1 MNEVEEKMLQTP
13 IEIALG
19 IDEEGMTTVK
29 KLYDFLEMDKSHYSR
44 WVKANIVDNE
54 FATENEDYFYSP
66 SMANE
71 NSRGNFADDYR
82 LTAHFAKKLS
92 MKGNGER
99 AEQAREYFA
108 RLEEKVKQK
117 AIDLSQLSPELQM
130 FQKIFNSVAQQQ
142 LEQKRQAEKLDHVEQ
157 RVESIREVVAMDT
170 TSWRD
175 DTGNILRK
183 IGMELG
189 GGQAYSQ
196 VRAESYELLS
206 KRMGVNL
213 KQRLTNKR
221 RRMADEGICKSTRD
235 KLSYVDIIA
244 EDKKLIEGYTAIV
257 KELAIRYGVAQKVRQ
272 NDENKIFQR

>member
-1 MNEVEEKMLQTP
+1 MNELEPTKMQTP

-19 IDEEGMTTVK
+19 IDENGMTTAR
-29 KLYDFLEMDKSHYSR
+29 KLYEFLELDKSHYSR
-44 WVKANIVDNE
+44 WSKSNITDNQ
-54 FATENEDYFYSP
+54 FAEENIDYWVLAIDGERDFNP
-66 SMANE
+66 NPTLD
-71 NSRGNFADDYR
+71 FK

-99 AEQAREYFA
+99 AEEAREYFTT
-108 RLEEKVKQK
+108 LEEKVKQK

-130 FQKIFNSVAQQQ
+130 FQKIFNSVAEQQ
-142 LEQKRQAEKLDHVEQ
+142 LEQKRQAEQIEKVEQ
-157 RVESIREVVAMDT
+157 RVESIREIVALDA

-183 IGMELG
+183 ISMELG

-196 VRAESYELLS
+196 VRTESYELLS

-257 KELAIRYGVAQKVRQ
+257 KEMAIKYGIGK
-272 NDENKIFQR
+272 E

>member
-1 MNEVEEKMLQTP
+1 MNDLSTQFQTP

-19 IDEEGMTTVK
+19 IDENGMTTAR
-29 KLYDFLEMDKSHYSR
+29 KLYEFLELAQGQFSR
-44 WVKANIVDNE
+44 WAKANITENE
-54 FATENEDYFYSP
+54 FATENEDWVRFDIDVETP
-66 SMANE
+66 TGGIVK
-71 NSRGNFADDYR
+71 RDDYR

-99 AEQAREYFA
+99 AEQAREYFTT
-108 RLEEKVKQK
+108 LEERVKKKV
-117 AIDLSQLSPELQM
+117 IDLNQLSPELQM
-130 FQKIFNSVAQQQ
+130 FQKIFNSVAEQQ
-142 LEQKRQAEKLDHVEQ
+142 LEQKRQAEQLNHVEQ
-157 RVESIREVVAMDT
+157 RVESIREVVALDT

-183 IGMELG
+183 ISMELG

-196 VRAESYELLS
+196 VRTESYELLS

-257 KELAIRYGVAQKVRQ
+257 KEMAIKYGIGK
-272 NDENKIFQR
+272 E

>member
-1 MNEVEEKMLQTP
+1 MNELLELSKMQTP

-19 IDEEGMTTVK
+19 VDENGMTTAR
-29 KLYDFLEMDKSHYSR
+29 KLYAFLELAQGQFSR
-44 WVKANIVDNE
+44 WAKSNIVDNE
-54 FATENEDYFYSP
+54 FATESEDYWRFDIDVETP
-66 SMANE
+66 TGGIVK
-71 NSRGNFADDYR
+71 RDDYK

-92 MKGNGER
+92 MKGNGAK
-99 AEQAREYFA
+99 AEEARDYFTT
-108 RLEEKVKQK
+108 LEERVKQK
-117 AIDLSQLSPELQM
+117 VIDLNQLSPELQM
-130 FQKIFNSVAQQQ
+130 FQKIFNSVAEQQ
-142 LEQKRQAEKLDHVEQ
+142 LEQKRQAEQLNHVEQ
-157 RVESIREVVAMDT
+157 RVESIREVVALDT

-183 IGMELG
+183 ISMELG

-257 KELAIRYGVAQKVRQ
+257 KEMAIKYGIGR
-272 NDENKIFQR
+272 E

>member
-1 MNEVEEKMLQTP
+1 MEETEELKQAKMQTP

-19 IDEEGMTTVK
+19 VDENGMTTAK
-29 KLYDFLEMDKSHYSR
+29 KLYEFLEMDKSHYSR
-44 WVKANIVDNE
+44 WAKANIVDNE

-71 NSRGNFADDYR
+71 SSRGNFADDYK

-92 MKGNGER
+92 MKGNGEK
-99 AEQAREYFA
+99 AEEAREYFTH
-108 RLEEKVKQK
+108 LEERMKQK
-117 AIDLSQLSPELQM
+117 VIDLNQLSPELQM
-130 FQKIFNSVAQQQ
+130 FQKIFNSVAEQQ
-142 LEQKRQAEKLDHVEQ
+142 LEQKRQAEQLNHVEQ
-157 RVESIREVVAMDT
+157 RVESIREVVALDT

-183 IGMELG
+183 ISMELG

-221 RRMADEGICKSTRD
+221 RLMADEGICKSTRD

-257 KELAIRYGVAQKVRQ
+257 KEMAIRYGVGK
-272 NDENKIFQR
+272 D

>member
-19 IDEEGMTTVK
+19 IDEEGMTTAK
-29 KLYDFLEMDKSHYSR
+29 KLYEFLELDSRNYSR
-44 WVKANIVDNE
+44 WCKSNITENE
-54 FATENEDYFYSP
+54 FAEENVDYWAFVID
-66 SMANE
+66 E
-71 NSRGNFADDYR
+71 ERNFNPNPTTDYR

-92 MKGNGER
+92 MRGNGER

-196 VRAESYELLS
+196 VRTESYELLS

-257 KELAIRYGVAQKVRQ
+257 KELAIRYGVA
-272 NDENKIFQR
+272 